1 MGTLSGERKTSLFA
15 LARSRSR
22 SRTAQVSAHIPS
34 CTAATGR
41 TGRSMHGARDFIY
54 GHDLLVCPRIALVLR
69 VNRLEVLQ
77 REH

>member
-41 TGRSMHGARDFIY
+41 SMHGARDFIY
-54 GHDLLVCPRIALVLR
+54 GHDLLVCPRIALVLH